1 MAAVRQ
7 VLGEIGAG
15 GLPEVLALNKWDLL
29 DEMERARV
37 LRRFPDGIPVS
48 ALTGD
53 GLEQL
58 QERVAE
64 RLPRPPIEV
73 TLLVPFDR
81 PEVVP
86 WLHEHAQVDAVD
98 EGADGT
104 RVVARVTEAQ
114 LARVRDFAARPVA
127 RRVRG

>member
-1 MAAVRQ
+1 M
-7 VLGEIGAG
+7 
-15 GLPEVLALNKWDLL
+15 LALNKWDLL
-29 DEMERARV
+29 DEVERARV
-37 LRRFPDGIPVS
+37 LRRFPEGIPVS

-53 GLEQL
+53 GLDML

-104 RVVARVTEAQ
+104 TVVARVTEAQ

-127 RRVRG
+127 RRVRR